1 VQFNHR
7 MFGYVTVVLTLFT
20 WWKSRKSAH
29 KATQSRGQ
37 MVAALVVLQ
46 MGLGIVT
53 VLYAAPVGWAI
64 IHQFGAIV
72 VVVMVQSLRF
82 QTAYPKQQSVRG
94 S

>member
-1 VQFNHR
+1 
-7 MFGYVTVVLTLFT
+7 
-20 WWKSRKSAH
+20 
-29 KATQSRGQ
+29 
-37 MVAALVVLQ
+37 

-82 QTAYPKQQSVRG
+82 QTAYPKKQSVRG